1 MARQKKVGEKKIK
14 VADAITRLNSL
25 DFKIFGKP
33 GINKGSR
40 GQMIERALGLNL
52 NGDLLDFEDGE
63 LKTFKVGETIFVT
76 QLQHCLHEI
85 IEDKVDFANSKLGK
99 KLQKTIFVG
108 FDKIGNFKNSYVV
121 DCSLQIDHFKKL
133 ELDFEDLSKKIRDA
147 FEDKRTLNTKAD
159 NLNGPNMLLQI
170 RTKGSPRKDK
180 TYSPMIYKGHQFR
193 EKHMAFYLRADFGR
207 MICSLTE

>member
-1 MARQKKVGEKKIK
+1 MGEKKIK

-63 LKTFKVGETIFVT
+63 LKTFTLGETIFVT
-76 QLQHCLHEI
+76 QLHHCLAEI
-85 IEDKVDFANSKLGK
+85 IEDKVDFVNSKLGK

-108 FDKIGNFKNSYVV
+108 FDRIGNFKNSYIV
-121 DCSLQIDHFKKL
+121 DNEIQIDHFKKL
-133 ELDFEDLSKKIRDA
+133 EVDFQDLSNKIRDA
-147 FEDKRTLNTKAD
+147 FEDKRTLSTKAD

-170 RTKGSPRKDK
+170 RTKDSKRKNGQ
-180 TYSPMIYKGHQFR
+180 YNPLIYKGHQFR
-193 EKHMAFYLRADFGR
+193 EKYMAFYLRADFGKI
-207 MICSLTE
+207 ICGLTE